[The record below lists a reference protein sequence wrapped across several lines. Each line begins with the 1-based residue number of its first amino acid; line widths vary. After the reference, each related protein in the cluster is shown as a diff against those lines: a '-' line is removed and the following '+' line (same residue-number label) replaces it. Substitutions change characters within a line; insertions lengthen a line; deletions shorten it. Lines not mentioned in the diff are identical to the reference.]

1 MNSRLVFFSNFLS
14 RPKEVAA
21 IAPSSKHLISQ
32 ILSDVALEDANC
44 VVEYGP
50 GVGTVT
56 YALLEKLSQNAKLL
70 CFETNLKF
78 CNFIKNNMRDDRL
91 VVINDS
97 AENLANHL
105 KRLNIP
111 DIDYAFSGIPFSL
124 IKTKNKNGIIKIT
137 RDKLRQG
144 GKFLVYQQYSMM
156 IRKYLKIYF
165 ENTKTKFEFRNIPPS
180 YVFVCEKT

>member
-1 MNSRLVFFSNFLS
+1 MNSKLFFFSNFLS

-32 ILSDVALEDANC
+32 ILSHVALEDAKC
-44 VVEYGP
+44 LVEYGP

-56 YALLEKLSQNAKLL
+56 HALLKKLSPNAKLI

-78 CNFIKNNMRDDRL
+78 CNFIKNNIKDDRL

-97 AENLANHL
+97 AENLAYHL

-111 DIDYAFSGIPFSL
+111 NINYAFSGIPFSL
-124 IKTKNKNGIIKIT
+124 IEPKSKKSIIRTT

-144 GKFLVYQQYSMM
+144 GKFVVYQQYSMM
-156 IRKYLKIYF
+156 VRKYLKIYF
-165 ENTKTKFEFRNIPPS
+165 ENIKTKFEFRNMPPS
-180 YVFVCEKT
+180 YVFVCERT

>member
-32 ILSDVALEDANC
+32 ILSDVALEDAKC
-44 VVEYGP
+44 LVEYGP
-50 GVGTVT
+50 GIGTVT
-56 YALLEKLSQNAKLL
+56 YALLEKLGQNAKLV

-78 CNFIKNNMRDDRL
+78 CKLIKNNIKDDRL

-97 AENLANHL
+97 AENLAYHL
-105 KRLNIP
+105 KRLGIGS
-111 DIDYAFSGIPFSL
+111 IDYAFSGIPFSL
-124 IKTKNKNGIIKIT
+124 IGAKNKKEIIKTT
-137 RDKLRQG
+137 RDKLRER

-156 IRKYLKIYF
+156 ARKYLRTYF
-165 ENTKTKFEFRNIPPS
+165 EATLTELELRNIPPS